1 MIGIDTAV
9 AVLAV
14 ALVLFTVVYNVRK
27 RMKGE
32 STCGYCSGCA
42 TDGAKHAHGGEGCC
56 ASKREK

>member
-1 MIGIDTAV
+1 MNGIDLAV

-14 ALVLFTVVYNVRK
+14 ALVLFTIAYNVRK

-42 TDGAKHAHGGEGCC
+42 ADGAKHAHGSEGCG